1 MTRIVAISD
10 THAKSLSQLP
20 QDLVALL
27 PEADYVVH
35 CGDFTSLSLLEELRG
50 IAKRF
55 IAVHG
60 NVDPREV
67 RDQLP
72 PKTVFEVN
80 GTRIGVIHPHWGG
93 PPWGIEDD
101 IAAEFDGVDIILYGH
116 THDTCH
122 KTIRDI
128 VFVNPGQA
136 YPMFR
141 TSASAALLTI
151 DARGTHIEIR
161 VFG

>member
-20 QDLVALL
+20 QELVALL

-55 IAVHG
+55 IGVHG
-60 NVDPREV
+60 NVDPKEV

-72 PKTVFEVN
+72 PKTVFEVD

-93 PPWGIEDD
+93 GPWGIEED

-116 THDTCH
+116 THDACH
-122 KTIRDI
+122 KTVRGI
-128 VFVNPGQA
+128 VFLNPGQA
-136 YPMFR
+136 YQAFR
-141 TSASAALLTI
+141 TPASAVLLTI
-151 DARGTHIEIR
+151 DAHGTDIEI
-161 VFG
+161 VAFG